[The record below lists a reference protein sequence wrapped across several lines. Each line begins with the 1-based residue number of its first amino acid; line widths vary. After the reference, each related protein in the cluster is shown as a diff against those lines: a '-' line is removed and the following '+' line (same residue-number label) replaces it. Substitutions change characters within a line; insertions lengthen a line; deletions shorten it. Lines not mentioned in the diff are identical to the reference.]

1 MAEKGTRGRAGHDAP
16 RLTILTLADF
26 YLPGFRAGGPVR
38 SLQNMASTLGDD
50 FGLWILTRDR
60 DLGSDTPYSG
70 ILRGDWQE
78 VGGARV
84 RYLRPAETGLYLRK
98 VLRSQPYDVLYL
110 NSFLSARFTL
120 IPLLLRRLHLIR
132 ARPTVLAPRGE
143 FSPGAISLKSRKKRL
158 WIFVSR
164 ILGMYRRLVWQA
176 SSQEEAE
183 LIRTTIGRGTRV
195 IVAPDI
201 VATAREGDPLTA
213 GGSKPK
219 APGAARIVFLSRIAP
234 MKNLMYTLKI
244 ADRITAGRVMFDIF
258 GPVEDRRYWMECERW
273 IRSTTNPRVQ
283 HRYRG
288 ELPHGQV
295 HPVLARYDLM
305 LFPTLGENFGH
316 IVPEALAAG
325 CPVVVSD
332 QTPWNEIGRAGAG
345 WVIPLDSPQ
354 DWLAAI
360 QEIVDADERRMTQ
373 LRTAASLFART
384 HAARLADIESTRELF
399 ILAFREGTKP

>member
-1 MAEKGTRGRAGHDAP
+1 M
-16 RLTILTLADF
+16 
-26 YLPGFRAGGPVR
+26 
-38 SLQNMASTLGDD
+38 
-50 FGLWILTRDR
+50 
-60 DLGSDTPYSG
+60 
-70 ILRGDWQE
+70 
-78 VGGARV
+78 
-84 RYLRPAETGLYLRK
+84 
-98 VLRSQPYDVLYL
+98 
-110 NSFLSARFTL
+110 
-120 IPLLLRRLHLIR
+120 
-132 ARPTVLAPRGE
+132 
-143 FSPGAISLKSRKKRL
+143 
-158 WIFVSR
+158 
-164 ILGMYRRLVWQA
+164 
-176 SSQEEAE
+176 
-183 LIRTTIGRGTRV
+183 
-195 IVAPDI
+195 
-201 VATAREGDPLTA
+201 
-213 GGSKPK
+213 
-219 APGAARIVFLSRIAP
+219 FLSRIAP
-234 MKNLMYTLKI
+234 KKNLMYGLKVV
-244 ADRITAGRVMFDIF
+244 DRITAGRVMFDIF

-332 QTPWNEIGRAGAG
+332 QTPWDEIGRAGAG

-399 ILAFREGTKP
+399 ILAFRDGTKP